1 MIMAN
6 YLKTVP
12 YIMDFEGG
20 LTDHPNDIGGITKY
34 GVSLRFAKDTGDLEL
49 FDKDHDNDI
58 DRNDIK
64 LLSKEDAANAFKKY
78 FWDKLKLDDISS
90 EKKAFVVYDTAVNS
104 GIGNAVPL
112 MQRTLVKLG
121 YHIDVD
127 GKFGPKT
134 FSAFQDA
141 DEDIFCEEFLELRTN
156 FYYKIV
162 ERKPSQRV
170 FIRGWLNRIKE
181 IKNILKTY

>member
-64 LLSKEDAANAFKKY
+64 LISK
-78 FWDKLKLDDISS
+78 
-90 EKKAFVVYDTAVNS
+90 
-104 GIGNAVPL
+104 
-112 MQRTLVKLG
+112 
-121 YHIDVD
+121 
-127 GKFGPKT
+127 
-134 FSAFQDA
+134 
-141 DEDIFCEEFLELRTN
+141 
-156 FYYKIV
+156 
-162 ERKPSQRV
+162 
-170 FIRGWLNRIKE
+170 
-181 IKNILKTY
+181 